1 MDMDVFAA
9 MGISGFGKA
18 TVKKQL
24 DPSRFDK
31 NKRGEVEFQC
41 LRHGLSQHLTPIVKA
56 PVPLVKSVTLKSISG
71 PSAGPSPSKSHRHED
86 DQEESEDDDSAPPLN
101 QEASVE
107 EPEYEPSDQENDD
120 EDLPQFPITHE
131 ITLKDHT
138 KVVSG
143 LALDPSGARIISGS
157 HDYDCKL
164 WDFGGMDMRCKPFK
178 SWEPAGTYHV
188 RFIFHRVGWFECRLF
203 FQIHDVNFSND
214 GTKFLCISGTTQAKI
229 FDRDGEEQYVCFL

>member
-1 MDMDVFAA
+1 MADMDVFAA

-31 NKRGEVEFQC
+31 NKRGEVKFQC
-41 LRHGLSQHLTPIVKA
+41 LRHGFNQHLTYVVQEPA
-56 PVPLVKSVTLKSISG
+56 PSVKSVTPKPI
-71 PSAGPSPSKSHRHED
+71 AGPSVGPGPSHHIED
-86 DQEESEDDDSAPPLN
+86 DKDEESEDDKSGPAPALSLN
-101 QEASVE
+101 QGASME

-143 LALDPSGARIISGS
+143 LALDPSGARIVSGS

-188 RFIFHRVGWFECRLF
+188 RFVL
-203 FQIHDVNFSND
+203 
-214 GTKFLCISGTTQAKI
+214 
-229 FDRDGEEQYVCFL
+229 

>member
-1 MDMDVFAA
+1 MEP
-9 MGISGFGKA
+9 ITSK
-18 TVKKQL
+18 
-24 DPSRFDK
+24 
-31 NKRGEVEFQC
+31 
-41 LRHGLSQHLTPIVKA
+41 PIVG
-56 PVPLVKSVTLKSISG
+56 PSG
-71 PSAGPSPSKSHRHED
+71 PG
-86 DQEESEDDDSAPPLN
+86 DQNEDDDDKESGDDESGPASTIPLN
-101 QEASVE
+101 QVKEA
-107 EPEYEPSDQENDD
+107 EYDLSDQENDD

-143 LALDPSGARIISGS
+143 LALDPSGARIVSGS

-188 RFIFHRVGWFECRLF
+188 RLVCYLAVWLVWTFSP
-203 FQIHDVNFSND
+203 QIHDVNFSND

-229 FDRDGEEQYVCFL
+229 FDRDGEEQYVCFLWV